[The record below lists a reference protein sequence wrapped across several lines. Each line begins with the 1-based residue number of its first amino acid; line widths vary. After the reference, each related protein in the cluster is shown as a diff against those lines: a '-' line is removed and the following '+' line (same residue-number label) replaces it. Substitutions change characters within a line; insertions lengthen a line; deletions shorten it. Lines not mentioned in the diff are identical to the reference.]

1 MISTPGRARLR
12 VRSVVRTTIDQS
24 LLLPIG
30 AVAGLTWANVASA
43 SYARFANA
51 CHFVVNDIAMVF
63 FFALATKEVVE
74 ATAPEGA
81 LSSVRRAATPV
92 WAALGGMLVPAMI
105 YIAIVRVAGQPG
117 LARGW
122 AIPCATDIAFSYLTA
137 QFVLGTRHA
146 GIPFLLLLA
155 IADDA
160 FGLVILALFYPTGPV
175 RLGEFAAL
183 FIAAL

>member
-1 MISTPGRARLR
+1 MMGTPRRAGLR
-12 VRSVVRTTIDQS
+12 GRSVARRTIEQS

-30 AVAGLTWANVASA
+30 AIAGLVWANVGGA
-43 SYARFANA
+43 SYARFADA
-51 CHFVVNDIAMVF
+51 CHFLVNDIAMVF

-74 ATAPEGA
+74 ATAPGGA

-105 YIAIVRVAGQPG
+105 YIAIVHLAGQPG

-137 QFVLGTRHA
+137 QFVL
-146 GIPFLLLLA
+146 
-155 IADDA
+155 
-160 FGLVILALFYPTGPV
+160 
-175 RLGEFAAL
+175 
-183 FIAAL
+183 